1 MASGQVCDP
10 GVKPEIY
17 VWDVKTRKV
26 LNKFNDILLMGIDI
40 VSFSPSGKRLI
51 GIDNTVD
58 HNLVIYDLTDKYSEG
73 GCKMVEDKA
82 GREPTVELRWVNED

>member
-1 MASGQVCDP
+1 
-10 GVKPEIY
+10 
-17 VWDVKTRKV
+17 
-26 LNKFNDILLMGIDI
+26 MGIDI

-82 GREPTVELRWVNED
+82 GREPTVEVRWVNEDLFVTIGPKIFKIWNIEKKGEN